1 MTVGKHT
8 RPPRTLYEL
17 LRVRP
22 NADDDALRVAYR
34 NAVKATHPDLNPG
47 KADARNRFEQIVRA
61 YEILNNPEQRAEYD
75 ALLAVER
82 PERRARLKRVIAT
95 DVATIAALS
104 IVLVGGYA
112 MFAHVTQTSL
122 ETTKLV
128 QIAEHKIARVAVVEP
143 TAKVEPTTTAEST
156 TPNPQSATV
165 PEIDASVAA
174 PGTVPPRAIPP
185 SEYGRNP
192 PVVAS
197 DTEAQT
203 SVAEVAEPKDA
214 DRKGEPG
221 ARSEPA
227 GPGNAAVAQS
237 EPTPEAA
244 EKTPTTGNADPSG
257 GHAVEVAAPADTS
270 HQAEAGQTPSREA
283 PPGEVPSSEAPSS
296 EPAASTAAA
305 PNSEQPVTAGKEEP
319 VKDDSA
325 KDDSAKVDVNEATA
339 PTADTG
345 RPAEPSDASSPP
357 EPASTANLQSPAVPE
372 AQNADP
378 SITGSGGPAASPTGS
393 ENGAAAKVDTAT
405 APISNSP
412 VDRGDVRENDRKND
426 SGPDPLDQTPTRP
439 ADLQAPVIGKGI
451 ELPRPRPLMTT
462 RPGEAPDVKI
472 AGRPRVRAV
481 RSTADR
487 ASTKQAALESRSAPQ
502 VAFENRTNHV
512 TPVFGV
518 GF

>member
-1 MTVGKHT
+1 MAGIWPIFQ
-8 RPPRTLYEL
+8 RGC
-17 LRVRP
+17 
-22 NADDDALRVAYR
+22 
-34 NAVKATHPDLNPG
+34 VKATHPDLNPG

-75 ALLAVER
+75 ELLAVER
-82 PERRARLKRVIAT
+82 AERRVRLRRVIAT
-95 DVATIAALS
+95 DAVTIIALS

-112 MFAHVTQTSL
+112 MFGHVTQTSL

-128 QIAEHKIARVAVVEP
+128 QIAEHKIARVAAVEP
-143 TAKVEPTTTAEST
+143 AAKVEPTTTAEST

-165 PEIDASVAA
+165 PEIGPSVAA
-174 PGTVPPRAIPP
+174 PSAVPP

-203 SVAEVAEPKDA
+203 SVPEVVEPKDA
-214 DRKGEPG
+214 DRKSEPS
-221 ARSEPA
+221 AKSEPA
-227 GPGNAAVAQS
+227 GPGNAAVAHS
-237 EPTPEAA
+237 EPTREAA
-244 EKTPTTGNADPSG
+244 EKTPTTGNDDPSG

-270 HQAEAGQTPSREA
+270 HQAEAGHTPSREA

-305 PNSEQPVTAGKEEP
+305 PNSEQPVMAGKEEP
-319 VKDDSA
+319 A
-325 KDDSAKVDVNEATA
+325 KDDLAKVDVNEAAA

-357 EPASTANLQSPAVPE
+357 EPASTANLQSPAAPGP
-372 AQNADP
+372 QNADP
-378 SITGSGGPAASPTGS
+378 SITGNGGPAASPTGS
-393 ENGAAAKVDTAT
+393 DGGAAAKVDTAT
-405 APISNSP
+405 APMSNSP
-412 VDRGDVRENDRKND
+412 ADRGDVRENDRKND
-426 SGPDPLDQTPTRP
+426 TGPDPRDQTPTRP
-439 ADLQAPVIGKGI
+439 ADMQAPVIGKGI
-451 ELPRPRPLMTT
+451 ELPRPRPVMTT
-462 RPGEAPDVKI
+462 RPGEAPDVKM

-502 VAFENRTNHV
+502 VAFESSKQSCDACFWSWLLAAVRASARGFLV
-512 TPVFGV
+512 MPVR
-518 GF
+518 